1 MAGKRTSLAS
11 LNFYLNEIPGVMDG
25 VFMFP
30 DESQDRARHLL
41 AFVVAPNLKKD
52 DILSI
57 LRLKLDA
64 VFLPRPLYFIDKLPR
79 NATGKLTAQAL
90 AQLMAECR

>member
-1 MAGKRTSLAS
+1 
-11 LNFYLNEIPGVMDG
+11 MDG

-30 DESQDRARHLL
+30 DESHGGSRHLL

-52 DILSI
+52 DILSA
-57 LRLKLDA
+57 LRHKMDA

-79 NATGKLTAQAL
+79 NATGKLTAKAQ
-90 AQLMAECR
+90 AQLMAECQ